1 MSLQWRVP
9 EILSGRVPAMSLRG
23 RVLLALL
30 VVVTGGLLVSDLA
43 TYQALRTFLVEK
55 VDAQINALHHPLQ
68 DRILRGEGGPGGPGG
83 AGGGASFAG
92 TTVYTQVRDAKGT
105 VVFSYSGGPFGET
118 PKYTPGIPAR
128 VPTPPTCGDLQ
139 CTQSVAFEVPSA
151 QPGGPSYRVHAYA
164 LPGAVGQLLIALPL
178 NDVSDTLRQL
188 LIIEGLVTLAVLVG
202 GTAMGLY
209 LVRVG
214 LRPLSEIEDTAEAI
228 AAGDLSQRIKRA
240 EPRTEVGR
248 LGIALNAML
257 HQIETA
263 FAEKDASESRLR
275 RFLADAS
282 HELRTPL
289 TSIRGYAELFR
300 RGASKR
306 PDDLA
311 KVMSR
316 IEEEGKRMGIL
327 VDDLLLLARLDQ
339 GRPLDRKPVDLA
351 VVAADA
357 VDAAR
362 AVEPDRRIDLG
373 GPASVIVT
381 GESTR
386 LRQVIDN
393 LLANVRTHTPAGT
406 PAHVSLAVEDDQ
418 AVLEV
423 ADEGPGLPS
432 RERELI
438 FDRFHRSDP
447 SRSRDSGGAGL
458 GLAIVDAIVAA
469 HGGTLVALDNTPT
482 GAVFR
487 AQFPLRRYRPDAP
500 EAAEP
505 AQESLTS
512 L

>member
-1 MSLQWRVP
+1 V
-9 EILSGRVPAMSLRG
+9 
-23 RVLLALL
+23 ALL
-30 VVVTGGLLVSDLA
+30 VVVAAGLLVSDVA

-55 VDAQINALHHPLQ
+55 VDAQINTLHRPLQ
-68 DRILRGEGGPGGPGG
+68 ERILRTDGGPGGPGG
-83 AGGGASFAG
+83 PGGGGFAG
-92 TTVYTQVRDAKGT
+92 TAMYTQARDAKGA
-105 VVFSYSGGPFGET
+105 VVFSFAGGPFGET
-118 PKYTPGIPAR
+118 PKYNPAIPTR
-128 VPTPPTCGDLQ
+128 VPTPPPCADTQ
-139 CTQSVAFEVPSA
+139 CSQSVAFEVPSA

-164 LPGAVGQLLIALPL
+164 LPGGVGQLLIALPL
-178 NDVSDTLRQL
+178 GDVSDTLRQL
-188 LIIEGLVTLAVLVG
+188 LVIEGLVTLAVLVG
-202 GTAMGLY
+202 ATAMGLY

-214 LRPLSEIEDTAEAI
+214 LRPLLEIEDTAEAI

-257 HQIETA
+257 QQIEAA

-300 RGASKR
+300 HGANKR

-339 GRPLDRKPVDLA
+339 GRPLDQRPADLA
-351 VVAADA
+351 GIAEDA
-357 VDAAR
+357 VEAAR
-362 AVEPDRRIDLG
+362 AVEPDRPIDLT
-373 GPASVIVT
+373 GPESVIVT
-381 GESTR
+381 GDSTR

-393 LLANVRTHTPAGT
+393 LLANVRTHTPPGT
-406 PAHVSLAVEDDQ
+406 PAHVRLAVADGR

-423 ADEGPGLPS
+423 VDEGPGLPS
-432 RERELI
+432 QERELI

-469 HGGTLVALDNTPT
+469 HGGTLDALDNTPT

-487 AQFPLRRYRPDAP
+487 ASFPLRLYRPDDS
-500 EAAEP
+500 EATSP
-505 AQESLTS
+505 VQESLTP

>member
-1 MSLQWRVP
+1 
-9 EILSGRVPAMSLRG
+9 
-23 RVLLALL
+23 VLLALL
-30 VVVTGGLLVSDLA
+30 VVVAAGLVVSDVA

-55 VDAQINALHHPLQ
+55 VDAQINAMHHPLQ
-68 DRILRGEGGPGGPGG
+68 ERIIRGGGPGGGPGG
-83 AGGGASFAG
+83 SPGGGASFGG
-92 TTVYTQVRDAKGT
+92 TPVYVQVRDSKNN
-105 VVFSYSGGPFGET
+105 VVLISAGGPFGET
-118 PKYTPGIPAR
+118 PKYTPAIPTQA
-128 VPTPPTCGDLQ
+128 PTPPSCADTECSR
-139 CTQSVAFEVPSA
+139 SVAYEVAST

-164 LPGAVGQLLIALPL
+164 LPSGLGQTIVALPL
-178 NDVSDTLRQL
+178 ADVSDTLRQL
-188 LIIEGLVTLAVLVG
+188 LVIELLVTLAVLVG
-202 GTAMGLY
+202 AAAAGLY

-228 AAGDLSQRIKRA
+228 AAGDLTQRIRRA

-300 RGASKR
+300 RGANKR
-306 PDDLA
+306 PADLA

-316 IEEEGKRMGIL
+316 IEEEGQRMGIL
-327 VDDLLLLARLDQ
+327 VDDLMLLARLDQ
-339 GRPLDRKPVDLA
+339 GRPLEQKPVDLA
-351 VVAADA
+351 RVAEDA

-362 AVEPDRRIDLG
+362 AVEPGRPIDLT
-373 GPASVIVT
+373 GPKSLVIT
-381 GESTR
+381 GDAAR
-386 LRQVIDN
+386 LRQVSDN
-393 LLANVRTHTPAGT
+393 LLANVRTHTQPGT
-406 PAHVSLAVEDDQ
+406 PAHVRLAMEGDH

-423 ADEGPGLPS
+423 ADEGPGLPLQ
-432 RERELI
+432 ERELI

-469 HGGTLVALDNTPT
+469 HGGTLEALDNTPT

-487 AQFPLRRYRPDAP
+487 ARFPLRTDRKALPGV
-500 EAAEP
+500 
-505 AQESLTS
+505 AQRSEDPLPSL
-512 L
+512 

>member
-1 MSLQWRVP
+1 
-9 EILSGRVPAMSLRG
+9 MSLRG

-30 VVVTGGLLVSDLA
+30 VVVAAGLLVSDLA

-55 VDAQINALHHPLQ
+55 VDAQINTIHHPLQ
-68 DRILRGEGGPGGPGG
+68 DRILRGDGGGPGGF
-83 AGGGASFAG
+83 GGGGSFGG
-92 TTVYTQVRDAKGT
+92 TPVYTQVRDAKGN
-105 VVFSYSGGPFGET
+105 VVVSFTGAPFGQT
-118 PKYTPGIPAR
+118 PKYNPAF
-128 VPTPPTCGDLQ
+128 PSQPPAPPACSDTQ
-139 CTQSVAFEVPSA
+139 CNQSVAFEVASTQA
-151 QPGGPSYRVHAYA
+151 GGPTYRVHNYA
-164 LPGAVGQLLIALPL
+164 LPAGLGQLIIAQPL
-178 NDVSDTLRQL
+178 ADVADTLRQL
-188 LIIEGLVTLAVLVG
+188 LVIEGLVTLAVLVG
-202 GTAMGLY
+202 ATAMGLY

-214 LRPLSEIEDTAEAI
+214 LRPLSEIEDTAQAI

-263 FAEKDASESRLR
+263 FAQKEASENRLR

-300 RGASKR
+300 HGANKR

-339 GRPLDRKPVDLA
+339 GRPLDEKAVDLA
-351 VVAADA
+351 EVASDA
-357 VDAAR
+357 VEAAR
-362 AVEPDRRIDLG
+362 AVEPDRPIELS
-373 GPASVIVT
+373 GPPSVVVT
-381 GESTR
+381 GDPTR

-393 LLANVRTHTPAGT
+393 LLANVRTHTPPGT
-406 PAHVSLAVEDDQ
+406 PAQVRLGVEDGM

-423 ADEGPGLPS
+423 ADQGPGLPS
-432 RERELI
+432 QERALI

-458 GLAIVDAIVAA
+458 GLAIVDALVAA
-469 HGGTLVALDNTPT
+469 HGGTLQALDNSPR

-487 AQFPLRRYRPDAP
+487 ARFPLRQYRRDQA
-500 EAAEP
+500 EAENM